1 LPKKRVYLDTS
12 LLVAALV
19 HESAT
24 AAVCSF
30 LHHAEHDIWQVSR
43 WVDAELASALA
54 MQTRRGVI
62 SAIERDEAFTRYQI
76 LSAQRLHS
84 LHIEAADY
92 ELAARLCLSE
102 DAPLRAGD
110 AVHLALCKR
119 HNSCLVSLD
128 KGLCRAARHHLV
140 NVQEL

>member
-1 LPKKRVYLDTS
+1 
-12 LLVAALV
+12 
-19 HESAT
+19 
-24 AAVCSF
+24 
-30 LHHAEHDIWQVSR
+30 
-43 WVDAELASALA
+43 
-54 MQTRRGVI
+54 
-62 SAIERDEAFTRYQI
+62 
-76 LSAQRLHS
+76 